1 MGQNSGYTTVDG
13 EFDTLEERS
22 FLTIDDFNIEGKT
35 IILRIDINSSVNPEN
50 GEILDNTRI
59 KRHADTVK
67 ELSEKKAKVVILAHQ
82 SRPGKLDFVS
92 LKKHAKMMT
101 EIINIDIQFIPDI
114 YGPKAINSIQELKN
128 SEIIMLENVRF
139 DEEEIKFNKFENDNF
154 EKQTK
159 SRMVRTLSP
168 LADLFVNDAFAAA
181 HRCQPS
187 LVGFAE
193 KLPAIAGRVM
203 QRELDFLGKAIASGP
218 QPRIAILGGSKAADS
233 VSISEY
239 FLKKGVDYVLTGG
252 VVANIFLLAADI
264 DIGEASTAFVKK
276 NIPDYKNIIS
286 KAKDLVNEYGNRIVY
301 PNDVALNKEG
311 RRFGIPIDSL
321 PTKYPIH
328 DIGLNTLVNYIEH
341 IKKAGTIIANGPMG
355 VFEDAEFAVGT
366 REIFEAISQNQN
378 MTVVGGGETAMAFNQ
393 MGLTS
398 KIEHV
403 STGGGSCIA
412 FMADETM
419 PALEAMRRSKIKYS
433 EK

>member
-1 MGQNSGYTTVDG
+1 VGQNSGYTTVDG

-154 EKQTK
+154 EKQAK
-159 SRMVRTLSP
+159 SRMVRTLYP

-193 KLPAIAGRVM
+193 ELPAIAGRVM

-276 NIPDYKNIIS
+276 NIPDYNNIIS

>member
-1 MGQNSGYTTVDG
+1 MSA
-13 EFDTLEERS
+13 TLFKE
-22 FLTIDDFNIEGKT
+22 
-35 IILRIDINSSVNPEN
+35 VNYS
-50 GEILDNTRI
+50 
-59 KRHADTVK
+59 
-67 ELSEKKAKVVILAHQ
+67 LS
-82 SRPGKLDFVS
+82 KL
-92 LKKHAKMMT
+92 
-101 EIINIDIQFIPDI
+101 I
-114 YGPKAINSIQELKN
+114 
-128 SEIIMLENVRF
+128 
-139 DEEEIKFNKFENDNF
+139 
-154 EKQTK
+154 
-159 SRMVRTLSP
+159 
-168 LADLFVNDAFAAA
+168 
-181 HRCQPS
+181 
-187 LVGFAE
+187 
-193 KLPAIAGRVM
+193 
-203 QRELDFLGKAIASGP
+203 
-218 QPRIAILGGSKAADS
+218 
-233 VSISEY
+233 
-239 FLKKGVDYVLTGG
+239 
-252 VVANIFLLAADI
+252 ADI

-276 NIPDYKNIIS
+276 NIPDYNNIIS

-403 STGGGSCIA
+403 STGGGACIA

-433 EK
+433 KK

>member
-13 EFDTLEERS
+13 EFDTLEDRS
-22 FLTIDDFNIEGKT
+22 FLTIDDFNIEGKV

-50 GEILDNTRI
+50 GDILDNTRI

-67 ELSEKKAKVVILAHQ
+67 ELSEKKAKIVILAHQ

-92 LKKHAKMMT
+92 LENHAKIMSK
-101 EIINIDIQFIPDI
+101 IINTKINFIPDL
-114 YGPKAINSIQELKN
+114 YGNKAISSILKLKN

-139 DEEEIKFNKFENDNF
+139 DEQEIELSTFENNNF
-154 EKQTK
+154 EKQAESKMVTK
-159 SRMVRTLSP
+159 LSP
-168 LADLFVNDAFAAA
+168 LADLFINDAFAAA

-203 QRELDFLGKAIASGP
+203 QGELDFLGKAIASGP
-218 QPRIAILGGSKAADS
+218 QPRIAVLGGSKAADS

-239 FLKKGVDYVLTGG
+239 FLKKGVDYILTGG
-252 VVANIFLLAADI
+252 VVANIFLIAAGI
-264 DIGEASTAFVKK
+264 DIGESSKEFIKR
-276 NIPDYKNIIS
+276 NIPNYENVIDKANNLLKNYGDRII
-286 KAKDLVNEYGNRIVY
+286 Y
-301 PNDVALNKEG
+301 PKDVALNKEG
-311 RRFGIPIDSL
+311 NRFGIPIKSL

-328 DIGLNTLVNYIEH
+328 DIGLDTLVKYIEY
-341 IKKAGTIIANGPMG
+341 IDKAGTIIANGPMG
-355 VFEDAEFAVGT
+355 VFEDAEFAIGT
-366 REIFEAISQNQN
+366 REIFKSISNNQN

-403 STGGGSCIA
+403 STGGGACIA

-433 EK
+433 KK

>member
-35 IILRIDINSSVNPEN
+35 IILRIDINSSVNPET

-92 LKKHAKMMT
+92 LKEHAKMMT
-101 EIINIDIQFIPDI
+101 EIININIQFIPDI
-114 YGPKAINSIQELKN
+114 YGSKAINSIRKLKN
-128 SEIIMLENVRF
+128 SDIIMLENVRF
-139 DEEEIKFNKFENDNF
+139 DKEEIKLNKFENDNF
-154 EKQTK
+154 EKQNK
-159 SRMVRTLSP
+159 SRMVKTLSP

-193 KLPAIAGRVM
+193 ELPAIAGRVM

-252 VVANIFLLAADI
+252 VVANIFLLAAGI
-264 DIGEASTAFVKK
+264 DIGESSTTFVKK
-276 NIPDYKNIIS
+276 NIPDYDNIIN
-286 KAKDLVNEYGNRIVY
+286 KAKDLVKKYGNRIVY
-301 PNDVALNKEG
+301 PKDVALNKEG
-311 RRFGIPIDSL
+311 RRFGIPIGSL
-321 PTKYPIH
+321 PTEYPIH

-341 IKKAGTIIANGPMG
+341 IRKAGTIIANGPMG

-366 REIFEAISQNQN
+366 REIFAEIAQNQN

-403 STGGGSCIA
+403 STGGGACIA

-433 EK
+433 KK

>member
-35 IILRIDINSSVNPEN
+35 IILRIDINSSVNPET

-92 LKKHAKMMT
+92 LKEHAKMMT
-101 EIINIDIQFIPDI
+101 EIININIQFIPDI
-114 YGPKAINSIQELKN
+114 YGSKAINSIQKLKN
-128 SEIIMLENVRF
+128 SDIIMLENVRF
-139 DEEEIKFNKFENDNF
+139 DKEEIKLNKFENDNF
-154 EKQTK
+154 EKQNK
-159 SRMVRTLSP
+159 SRMVKTLSP

-193 KLPAIAGRVM
+193 ELPAIAGRVM

-252 VVANIFLLAADI
+252 VVANIFLLAAGI
-264 DIGEASTAFVKK
+264 DIGESSTTFVKK
-276 NIPDYKNIIS
+276 NIPDYDNIIN
-286 KAKDLVNEYGNRIVY
+286 KAKDLVKKYGNRIVY
-301 PNDVALNKEG
+301 PKDVALNKEG
-311 RRFGIPIDSL
+311 RRFGIPIGSL
-321 PTKYPIH
+321 PTEYPIH

-341 IKKAGTIIANGPMG
+341 IRKAGTIIANGPMG

-366 REIFEAISQNQN
+366 REIFAEIAQNQN

-403 STGGGSCIA
+403 STGGGACIA

-433 EK
+433 KK

>member
-35 IILRIDINSSVNPEN
+35 IILRIDINSSVNPET
-50 GEILDNTRI
+50 GKILDNTRI

-92 LKKHAKMMT
+92 LKEHAKMMT
-101 EIINIDIQFIPDI
+101 EIINIDILFIPDI
-114 YGPKAINSIQELKN
+114 YGSKAINSIQKLKN
-128 SEIIMLENVRF
+128 SDIIMLENVRF
-139 DEEEIKFNKFENDNF
+139 DKEEIKLNKFKNDNF
-154 EKQTK
+154 EKQNK
-159 SRMVRTLSP
+159 SRMVKTLSP

-193 KLPAIAGRVM
+193 ELPAIAGRVM

-252 VVANIFLLAADI
+252 VVANIFLLAAGI
-264 DIGEASTAFVKK
+264 DIGESSTTFVKK
-276 NIPDYKNIIS
+276 NIPDYDNIIN
-286 KAKDLVNEYGNRIVY
+286 KAKDLVKKYGNRIVY
-301 PNDVALNKEG
+301 PKDVALNKEG
-311 RRFGIPIDSL
+311 RRFGIPIGSL
-321 PTKYPIH
+321 PTEYPIH

-341 IKKAGTIIANGPMG
+341 IRKAGTIIANGPMG

-366 REIFEAISQNQN
+366 REIFAEIAQNQN

-403 STGGGSCIA
+403 STGGGACIA

-433 EK
+433 KK